1 MTSKFDQAAALAR
14 RLGYDG
20 IAERLETEAES
31 AAGETYRV
39 AVAGE
44 FKAGKS
50 TLINRV
56 FLKTDLLFTDL
67 MEATAVPTEIRYGD
81 EPLLEIVPWAEP
93 LPEAEAEWADDGATA
108 PTSPLEG
115 GRGVSG
121 REGEPIRIPRPDA
134 ETLKKYTSAET
145 PAGRERLARETARVR
160 LTWPAPSLEGLVLV
174 DTPGINTLNAAV
186 LTTTYRILPE
196 ADLVLFVT
204 GPKALSRAEL
214 SFLSGRVFRSG
225 IGRAFVAVAVGPGDE
240 LNPGARDRLAAEIRG
255 QLAGIGQ
262 DRVPVETADL
272 RMLSEET
279 SAVSFRD
286 LLERTAAP
294 AGNDAASVIDD
305 LLGRKKPAVA
315 KPALAASAGSGDPT
329 AVFERA
335 LVAFIRDNVRPAR
348 QERLRHRL
356 RAGVQLLRVRC
367 ETERSTL
374 GKTATQRRE
383 ALADLRAREAE
394 LRLENERL
402 LVRLRGD
409 LTGVRDRFV
418 EEAVEGLA
426 RVRDDALVDLD
437 EAEGLGPLQ
446 RHLRELPDRLRREV
460 ETVLDRCGG
469 RAEAAVRERVEEHGL
484 RSLDRINPW
493 QAAVSGEL
501 DLDPGLLARIPPA
514 AITAVDILLFVR
526 FGPFGPLADLVIR
539 VVAGFLPL
547 IKKVFP
553 ASVAAEIL
561 RKRVAAD
568 LAGAFDAAIGELPE
582 RAETVFA
589 EVADRLTDAWN
600 RWTESQL
607 AAVRESVEASMER
620 PPDPAREKLLA
631 EVAEK
636 LRLLAAD
643 L

>member
-1 MTSKFDQAAALAR
+1 MRSKFDQAADLAR

-39 AVAGE
+39 AVTGE

-50 TLINRV
+50 TLVNRV
-56 FLKTDLLFTDL
+56 FLKTDLLFTDI

-81 EPLLEIVPWAEP
+81 EPLLEIVPWAES
-93 LPEAEAEWADDGATA
+93 LPEAEWADGGTF
-108 PTSPLEG
+108 LEG
-115 GRGVSG
+115 AREVSG

-134 ETLKKYTSAET
+134 ETLKKHTSAET

-214 SFLSGRVFRSG
+214 DFLSGRVFRSG
-225 IGRAFVAVAVGPGDE
+225 IGRVFVAVAVGPGDE
-240 LNPGARDRLAAEIRG
+240 LSPAARDRLAAEIRG

-272 RMLSEET
+272 RTLPEET
-279 SAVSFRD
+279 AEISFRER
-286 LLERTAAP
+286 LERPAPP
-294 AGNDAASVIDD
+294 AGNDVASVIDD
-305 LLGRKKPAVA
+305 LLGRRKSSVSKPI
-315 KPALAASAGSGDPT
+315 PT
-329 AVFERA
+329 AAAGTADPNAAFERA
-335 LVAFIRDNVRPAR
+335 LIAFIRENVRPAR
-348 QERLRHRL
+348 RERLRHRL

-367 ETERSTL
+367 ETERSAL
-374 GKTATQRRE
+374 GKTAAEQRA

-402 LVRLRGD
+402 LTGLRGD
-409 LTGVRDRFV
+409 LNAIRDRFAA
-418 EEAVEGLA
+418 EAAQGLD
-426 RVRDDALVDLD
+426 RVRENMLSDL
-437 EAEGLGPLQ
+437 EAAEGLGPLQ
-446 RHLRELPDRLRREV
+446 RWLRELPDRLRREV
-460 ETVLDRCGG
+460 ETVLDACGG
-469 RAEAAVRERVEEHGL
+469 RAELAVRERVEEHGL

-493 QAAVSGEL
+493 QAAVSGDL

-514 AITAVDILLFVR
+514 AITAVDILLFVQ
-526 FGPFGPLADLVIR
+526 FGPFGRLGALVIR
-539 VVAGFLPL
+539 LVAGFLPL
-547 IKKVFP
+547 VKQVFP
-553 ASVAAEIL
+553 AAVAAEIL
-561 RKRVAAD
+561 RKR
-568 LAGAFDAAIGELPE
+568 AGAELSQAFEAAAAELPE

-589 EVADRLTDAWN
+589 DVADRLAEAWN
-600 RWTESQL
+600 LWTESQL
-607 AAVRESVEASMER
+607 AAVRQSVEASLDR
-620 PPDPAREKLLA
+620 PPDPEREKSLA
-631 EVAEK
+631 EVAEE
-636 LRLLAAD
+636 LRVLAAD
-643 L
+643 I